1 MLGDFEDSFF
11 QSGFN
16 FFFIV
21 MDDLGGG
28 GNILTIEL
36 PNLFISSGWSTKGFA
51 THVCA
56 SFEVRALGLRF
67 LD

>member
-1 MLGDFEDSFF
+1 MLGDFEDNFF
-11 QSGFN
+11 QSGFK

-36 PNLFISSGWSTKGFA
+36 PNLFISELRKY
-51 THVCA
+51 
-56 SFEVRALGLRF
+56 GLVLLVGLKKDLPLMCQF
-67 LD
+67 